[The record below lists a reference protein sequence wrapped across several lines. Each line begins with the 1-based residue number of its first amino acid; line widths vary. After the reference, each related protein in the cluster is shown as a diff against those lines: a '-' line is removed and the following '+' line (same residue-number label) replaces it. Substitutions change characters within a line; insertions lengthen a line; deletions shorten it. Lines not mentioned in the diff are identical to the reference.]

1 MILPLF
7 FIATSASALLSS
19 NASTL
24 NGTISNG
31 IFTLAG
37 FPDREIGFSFSAI
50 NAIVSEYFSPVV
62 RMNASN
68 GSSLMNSA
76 SGYYSYLTLSNGT
89 YVADEP
95 LTLLPQLVLVLDRVV
110 MTHAADFDRGWGGLI
125 ELNGTDYAGVVSPG
139 GPDSAQFLCTNA
151 SMSPAAVRVTESS
164 YVYVDGIGVDG
175 CGHTEG
181 GGIHYQG
188 TPKFW
193 GATHSGGTITNCR
206 VCNSQRG
213 IWLEQMIR
221 TNVVHN
227 ELFNNFKH
235 TLDFD
240 AFTMDCV
247 ATGNR
252 IYNNTQE
259 AIFIE
264 QASSGH
270 VITGNTLGPSNYN
283 GVAVFNNDLN
293 ITCGPHFIVD
303 NEIFGNTGTGISVGS
318 TSPKL
323 GQPDIKITVVGNRI
337 HGNGGDKPQG
347 IHTNGAQQETT
358 YSCNE
363 NLDGVSM
370 YSQKLG
376 TQRNI
381 SFLDPL
387 DREIPLKY

>member
-1 MILPLF
+1 MIILLF
-7 FIATSASALLSS
+7 LATCTSAFSLRSS
-19 NASTL
+19 NATTL
-24 NGTISNG
+24 NATINAG
-31 IFTLAG
+31 IFSSAG
-37 FPDREIGFSFSAI
+37 LPDKEIGFSFSAV
-50 NAIVSEYFSPVV
+50 NAVVAEYFAALVPQS
-62 RMNASN
+62 ASN

-76 SGYYSYLTLSNGT
+76 SGYFSYLTLSNGT

-95 LTLLPQLVLVLDRVV
+95 LTLCSQLVLVLDRVV

-125 ELNGTDYAGVVSPG
+125 ELNHTDYAGVVSPG
-139 GPDSAQFLCTNA
+139 GPDSAQFVCTNA
-151 SMSPAAVRVTESS
+151 TMSPAAVRVTESS
-164 YVYVDGIGVDG
+164 NVLVDGIGVNG

-188 TPKFW
+188 TPKYW
-193 GATHSGGTITNCR
+193 GPTHFGGTITNCR
-206 VCNSQRG
+206 VWNSQRG

-270 VITGNTLGPSNYN
+270 VITGNTLGPLNYN
-283 GVAVFNNDLN
+283 GVAVFSAYAGYRTRLL
-293 ITCGPHFIVD
+293 C
-303 NEIFGNTGTGISVGS
+303 
-318 TSPKL
+318 L
-323 GQPDIKITVVGNRI
+323 
-337 HGNGGDKPQG
+337 
-347 IHTNGAQQETT
+347 
-358 YSCNE
+358 
-363 NLDGVSM
+363 VSR
-370 YSQKLG
+370 
-376 TQRNI
+376 T
-381 SFLDPL
+381 DP
-387 DREIPLKY
+387 